1 MNDPKFLV
9 PGRYCGGGGP
19 SRGLGAG
26 VRALF
31 VDSPHRALTSR
42 WPFTGRRPLRQV
54 HCPPLHWREARR
66 EADDGRSFQGARRLC
81 LVSNSGSLFR
91 TPQNCP
97 RIACVDTQLLGYRGR
112 LLQAFR
118 SLEAPARSRVSRGAT
133 LHLVWNRHCGVRR
146 QCTSDTRNAIVL
158 QHMGTGRRWP
168 CLL

>member
-66 EADDGRSFQGARRLC
+66 EADDGRSFQGARRLVPGQQQW
-81 LVSNSGSLFR
+81 LVVPH
-91 TPQNCP
+91 TPKLPTN
-97 RIACVDTQLLGYRGR
+97 R
-112 LLQAFR
+112 LRRHSTPGLSWQTLTGIPEFGGPC
-118 SLEAPARSRVSRGAT
+118 EIKGVSRCHPAPRVEST
-133 LHLVWNRHCGVRR
+133 LWCAPTVYV
-146 QCTSDTRNAIVL
+146 
-158 QHMGTGRRWP
+158 
-168 CLL
+168 